1 MGNRHKPTRT
11 TQDTS
16 RQRQS
21 VACGTSRGNILP
33 VPITDTDPAAH
44 AIQLQI
50 QRAMTGEQR
59 VLLALEMSLFAR
71 EVAASGIRLDHP
83 EWTDAQIA
91 RELLRRSFL
100 PEPLP
105 PGLR

>member
-1 MGNRHKPTRT
+1 
-11 TQDTS
+11 
-16 RQRQS
+16 
-21 VACGTSRGNILP
+21 
-33 VPITDTDPAAH
+33 
-44 AIQLQI
+44 
-50 QRAMTGEQR
+50 MTGEQR